1 MGKVSPTSIKYII
14 YAKFFAEGTVEK
26 PDVIGAVFGQTE
38 GLLGEDLELR
48 ELQKNGKIGRI
59 EVSLNT
65 VDSKTS
71 GDIEIPTA
79 LDKAETTMIAATL
92 ETIEKVGPCDA
103 KIKIEKIEDVRA
115 GKREY
120 VVSRA
125 KELMAQITSVQPDSK
140 ELGATVTALAREAK
154 IKEYGKEMLPA
165 GPELDGKEI
174 IVVEGRADVLNLLR
188 YGIKNVI
195 GMNGN
200 SLPETIK
207 ELSKEKEITLF
218 IDGDRGGILIAKNA
232 IENANIVFIAQAPA
246 GKEVEELVGKEII
259 YSLRDKISSAEFVSS
274 VMRKKNLRGRKRS
287 ADIAAQR
294 TEQEEYFEEEA
305 EEKKELTDKQ
315 IDDLRTMLDAMIGTK
330 GACLLDYDLNV
341 MKRFPLSEIQNLRRF
356 GKAADI
362 IVIDGTVTN
371 TIARIAERLG
381 CKYLVARTFAVT
393 GKTRISLISV

>member
-71 GDIEIPTA
+71 GEIEIPTA

-165 GPELDGKEI
+165 GPDLDGKEI

-200 SLPETIK
+200 SLPEAIK

-232 IENANIVFIAQAPA
+232 IENATIAFIAQAPA

-259 YSLRDKISSAEFVSS
+259 YALRDKISSTEFVNS
-274 VMRKKNLRGRKRS
+274 VMRKKTLRGRKRS
-287 ADIAAQR
+287 ADIASHR
-294 TEQEEYFEEEA
+294 TEGEYFEEET

-315 IDDLRTMLDAMIGTK
+315 IDDLRTILDAMIGTK

-362 IVIDGTVTN
+362 LIIDGTVTN
-371 TIARIAERLG
+371 TVARIAEGLG